1 MDGWMDGWIDC
12 SFVRSFSACLF
23 WRSLAFGRLSIVRSL
38 TGPPCLSQMS
48 GGIVPTG
55 DGGPHYDVEF
65 SLVMFRP
72 IKVRA
77 RVRLLAWRKAKG
89 IG

>member
-1 MDGWMDGWIDC
+1 
-12 SFVRSFSACLF
+12 
-23 WRSLAFGRLSIVRSL
+23 
-38 TGPPCLSQMS
+38 MS